1 MCVYEINI
9 VVGALNKKRQAG
21 MRVRTN
27 MKDKGMR
34 NDHKCPREAI
44 SLVCPRPCIVE
55 VLNPSSF
62 MTATMKSLF
71 FA

>member
-1 MCVYEINI
+1 MCVYGINI

-21 MRVRTN
+21 MMVRTN
-27 MKDKGMR
+27 MQTRKTKGMR
-34 NDHKCPREAI
+34 NDHECPREAM

-62 MTATMKSLF
+62 MTATMK
-71 FA
+71 